1 MTISMDS
8 ERATQHFAGD
18 AASAAPARRFVGRT
32 LEGWGCPEL
41 EDTAV
46 LLVGELMANVAL
58 HASGGTDVVIAL
70 DPVRLR
76 VEVHDGSRAL
86 PQRKHYSRTATTG
99 RGLGLVER
107 LSAGWGFEPTTSG
120 KQVWFELDRLVNPNP
135 PSFEVDLDQWED
147 LDVPE
152 VPGPARPP
160 SLRQRRPPFR
170 GDRGAR
176 ADHRARAGSTGR
188 HRG

>member
-1 MTISMDS
+1 MTVRMDS

-18 AASAAPARRFVGRT
+18 AASAAPARRFVATT
-32 LEGWGCPEL
+32 LVAWGCPEL

-58 HASGGTDVVIAL
+58 HAAGGTDLVMAL
-70 DPVRLR
+70 DGARLR

-107 LSAGWGFEPTTSG
+107 LSADWGSEPTTSG
-120 KQVWFELDRLVNPNP
+120 KQVWFELDRTAAP
-135 PSFEVDLDQWED
+135 PASSFEVDLDQWDD

-152 VPGPARPP
+152 APATVRPP
-160 SLRQRRPPFR
+160 SLRKGRPPAR
-170 GDRGAR
+170 GSDQ
-176 ADHRARAGSTGR
+176 RARARRPG
-188 HRG
+188 